1 MSMYLSIKNLKN
13 IVGDFVICDHHV
25 DVGDFC
31 IPKSQILAICNKTVY
46 YWQYT
51 IAGEVATVRNENGI
65 AVYETTNG
73 AKIYAFDPES
83 ICLTSVDT
91 RRLSADDQTMPNTEQ
106 PAVAEAI
113 VAAAVA
119 ATVTETVEA
128 KPAEVADQPK
138 DDDEF
143 VDLADSIIDDDDEE
157 SDLISVE
164 SSEDETLDEAI
175 DDEDDDSYEFDDFDS
190 IEEDDEP
197 TREVKT
203 SDDVEDEEDDDEDF
217 FDADDDAFDDDDE
230 EFEI

>member
-51 IAGEVATVRNENGI
+51 VAGEVATVRNENGI

-83 ICLTSVDT
+83 ICLTSVDA

-113 VAAAVA
+113 VAAAAA
-119 ATVTETVEA
+119 ATVTEAVEA

-138 DDDEF
+138 DDDDEF

-157 SDLISVE
+157 SDLISIE

-217 FDADDDAFDDDDE
+217 FDADDDAFDDDE